1 MKRMQ
6 TLVIAAFF
14 SCAILPACAAV
25 KADPAHLRATAYQP
39 GAHGTSLE
47 QPAGW
52 QGNAV
57 KNVILMIGDGMGL
70 SHIWL
75 SRIATT
81 GAHGRLNMERMPV
94 SGLVT
99 TYSATN
105 LKTDSAAAATA
116 LATGR
121 KTANGMIA
129 ELPDGTRLKTLLEKA
144 EERRMATGLLVT
156 KAVTDA
162 TPAGFSAHNAT
173 RDDQSAIAVDI
184 LSHGI
189 EVIMGGGRRYWLPTS
204 KGGGRSDGRDLTL
217 EATQKGYRY
226 ITGRQEL
233 TDLQTLPVLGLWA
246 ENDLDEDG
254 DEPSLAAMT
263 AKATLLLGRE
273 PGGFFLLVEGSQID
287 TRSHRHDAAE
297 VIERVLGFDAAVKE
311 ALSFAAR
318 DGHTLVIVTAD
329 HETGGLVV
337 LDGPERP
344 EISWATF
351 DHSSTPVALFAY
363 GPGSGDFTGMYDNTE
378 VALRIA
384 RLLGFTPFPE
394 DHPSSSAP

>member
-1 MKRMQ
+1 MR
-6 TLVIAAFF
+6 TAAVALLFF
-14 SCAILPACAAV
+14 SITLPACTAVQAGPAQIAAS
-25 KADPAHLRATAYQP
+25 AYQSCP
-39 GAHGTSLE
+39 HAALPE
-47 QPAGW
+47 QPAAGRTT
-52 QGNAV
+52 AV

-70 SHIWL
+70 NHIWL
-75 SRIATT
+75 TRVASA
-81 GAHGRLNMERMPV
+81 GPQGRLHMECMPV

-99 TYSATN
+99 TFSANN

-144 EERRMATGLLVT
+144 EERRMATGLIVT

-162 TPAGFSAHNAT
+162 TPAGFSAHNSM
-173 RDDQSAIAVDI
+173 RDDQSAIAADI
-184 LSHGI
+184 LKQGI
-189 EVIMGGGRRYWLPTS
+189 EVIMGGGRKYWLPVWQ
-204 KGGGRSDGRDLTL
+204 GGKRTDGRDLTS
-217 EATQKGYRY
+217 EAARRGYRY
-226 ITGRQEL
+226 ITSRQEL
-233 TDLQTLPVLGLWA
+233 ADLRTLPVLGLWS
-246 ENDLDEDG
+246 EDNLDEDG

-263 AKATLLLGRE
+263 AKAVQLLGRE

-287 TRSHRHDAAE
+287 TRSHLHDTTA

-311 ALSFAAR
+311 ALAFAAQ

-337 LDGPERP
+337 LDGLEQPK
-344 EISWATF
+344 ISWAGF
-351 DHSSTPVALFAY
+351 DHSSQPVPLFAY
-363 GPGSGDFTGMYDNTE
+363 GPGSDTFTGMYDNTE

-384 RLLGFTPFPE
+384 RLLALTPFPE
-394 DHPSSSAP
+394 DHPSRTAP